1 MLPHWL
7 RFMHDE
13 LHLWPFHFQTRIQFL
28 FRPNGEGM
36 LEMFFIFFLSWIS
49 VMAGSA
55 VAASF
60 FGECDNTFVYE
71 LVWHYEWNRVTP
83 NKNGATGWAT
93 VLRTTSTEVPAG
105 EVIRIHLCKHQPCR
119 ARHDSSKYGLYSP
132 PSHFQPRECMPSAPE
147 ATSAE
152 PSGVLAVASSSSS
165 EPSSAIELAVAEP
178 PASAVAEPP
187 ATIEAHAEV
196 HAEVSTA
203 AAVAEPPASAVAEPP
218 ASAMAEPHGVA
229 LRNVCAAEPCCMAS
243 TYAFA
248 VQSATLARAEGS
260 NDVLG
265 ILLCLA
271 RSIRTPRTYVG
282 YSFFLLL
289 ALAKECR
296 PVMWEGESRVDLLE
310 AYAPWALARCHTGC
324 AVDGVCCCLKA
335 TESGY
340 TQLRPVSEE
349 ASLSECSHFVA
360 CIPADGMDVDSEGT
374 SIQSFYGRLGRV
386 ILGTVMDGDCGI
398 DVACMMLGIPQTV
411 QARRQ
416 LREDCK
422 QFMIYSRFVSRVTK
436 WVCLGVLCGFR
447 RRFCRCIMH
456 VV

>member
-1 MLPHWL
+1 
-7 RFMHDE
+7 MHDE
-13 LHLWPFHFQTRIQFL
+13 LHLWPFHFKTRIQFL

-36 LEMFFIFFLSWIS
+36 LEMFFIFFLSWSS
-49 VMAGSA
+49 VMAGPA

-60 FGECDNTFVYE
+60 FGEGDNTVVYE

-93 VLRTTSTEVPAG
+93 VLRTSSTEVPAG

-119 ARHDSSKYGLYSP
+119 ARHDSSKYGLYSAP
-132 PSHFQPRECMPSAPE
+132 NHLQPRECMPSAPE

-152 PSGVLAVASSSSS
+152 PSGVLAGASSSSL
-165 EPSSAIELAVAEP
+165 EPSTAIELAVAAANSSDQP
-178 PASAVAEPP
+178 SP
-187 ATIEAHAEV
+187 ATNEV
-196 HAEVSTA
+196 HAEDSTA

-229 LRNVCAAEPCCMAS
+229 LRSVCAAEPCCMAS

-248 VQSATLARAEGS
+248 VQSATLARVEGS

-324 AVDGVCCCLKA
+324 AIDGVCCCLKA

-340 TQLRPVSEE
+340 AQLRPVSEE
-349 ASLSECSHFVA
+349 APLSECSHFVA
-360 CIPADGMDVDSEGT
+360 SIPADGMDVDSEGT

-386 ILGTVMDGDCGI
+386 ILGTVMDGDCGL
-398 DVACMMLGIPQTV
+398 DVACMMLGIPQTL

-416 LREDCK
+416 LREDCI
-422 QFMIYSRFVSRVTK
+422 QFMIYSRCVFRVTK
-436 WVCLGVLCGFR
+436 WVCLGVL
-447 RRFCRCIMH
+447 
-456 VV
+456 